1 MPTAPVE
8 LLGANHFEAFAVDI
22 DDLDGI
28 IRFQMPAQLGDI
40 NIHRASVEIV
50 WISPNALQ
58 SKGALEQSIF
68 MLGKEEKQLIFLCRQ
83 ALFSTLSSQFL
94 SIVIEFK

>member
-68 MLGKEEKQLIFLCRQ
+68 ML
-83 ALFSTLSSQFL
+83 FSGSAADLRKIAWMRSSNSSML
-94 SIVIEFK
+94 NGLVM